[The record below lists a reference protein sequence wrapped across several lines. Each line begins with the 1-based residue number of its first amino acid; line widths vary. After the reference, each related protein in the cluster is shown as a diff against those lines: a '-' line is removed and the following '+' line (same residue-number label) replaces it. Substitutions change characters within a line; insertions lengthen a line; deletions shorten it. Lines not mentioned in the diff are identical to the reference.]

1 MAQSTFPHD
10 LVQAQRDWERTYA
23 ALSRPRPHNNTAL
36 RRRLLALS
44 SRVLWH
50 PFWATSTPLGRPAGG
65 RMELRHQARAQQR
78 DEVTAP

>member
-1 MAQSTFPHD
+1 MAQSTFPYD

-23 ALSRPRPHNNTAL
+23 ALSRPRPRNNTAL

-50 PFWATSTPLGRPAGG
+50 PFWATPPGQSAAARV
-65 RMELRHQARAQQR
+65 ELRQQARAQQQEEMTTR
-78 DEVTAP
+78 